1 MNALSS
7 LGSAIVRVEN
17 KQLSRQNR
25 DICDKSVMDD
35 LITDYMALGVKA
47 AGTTYR
53 LLNGTREV
61 DTAL

>member
-1 MNALSS
+1 
-7 LGSAIVRVEN
+7 
-17 KQLSRQNR
+17 
-25 DICDKSVMDD
+25 MDD